1 MSSTNTYII
10 TEQQRLNFKPT
21 YLYIKQ
27 HELTNLKYFGK
38 TIQDPYKYTGSGG
51 YWKSHIKIHGKKHI
65 KTIWYQLFD
74 NIDELVSF
82 ALEFSVKNNIVESNA
97 WANLKPENGLDGAL
111 SGENN
116 HNYNKPQSYESNQ
129 KRSNKLKGRIR
140 TKEELLKQS
149 NSTKGRKE
157 SKEAIEKRSIIR
169 SYNWKIIDPNGIEY
183 YSSRLKIFCEQ
194 YKLKYTSAIYSAK
207 RNIPSIKG
215 PNKGWVF
222 ILFGKK

>member
-1 MSSTNTYII
+1 MKKVANVLVFFVLSFIVSSC
-10 TEQQRLNFKPT
+10 
-21 YLYIKQ
+21 
-27 HELTNLKYFGK
+27 
-38 TIQDPYKYTGSGG
+38 
-51 YWKSHIKIHGKKHI
+51 
-65 KTIWYQLFD
+65 
-74 NIDELVSF
+74 
-82 ALEFSVKNNIVESNA
+82 SN
-97 WANLKPENGLDGAL
+97 
-111 SGENN
+111 
-116 HNYNKPQSYESNQ
+116 SYET
-129 KRSNKLKGRIR
+129 I

-222 ILFGKK
+222 ILFEKK